1 MLYRGG
7 KSNKHGLMR
16 LKNGR
21 SQRASLGEEVTAETV
36 EELEGAV
43 RVLGE
48 NVERLQRR
56 VNEVTVG
63 ACDKRES

>member
-1 MLYRGG
+1 MAGG
-7 KSNKHGLMR
+7 GNSNKHGLMR

-21 SQRASLGEEVTAETV
+21 SQRASVGEEVTAETV

-63 ACDKRES
+63 ACDRRES

>member
-1 MLYRGG
+1 MAGG
-7 KSNKHGLMR
+7 GNSNKHGLMR

-43 RVLGE
+43 RELGE

-63 ACDKRES
+63 ACDRRES

>member
-1 MLYRGG
+1 MAGG
-7 KSNKHGLMR
+7 GNSNKHGLMR

-48 NVERLQRR
+48 NVEWLQRR

-63 ACDKRES
+63 ACGRREN

>member
-1 MLYRGG
+1 MAGG
-7 KSNKHGLMR
+7 GNSNKHGLMR

-21 SQRASLGEEVTAETV
+21 SQHASLGEEVTAETV

-63 ACDKRES
+63 ACDRRES

>member
-1 MLYRGG
+1 MAGG
-7 KSNKHGLMR
+7 GNSNKHGLMR

-56 VNEVTVG
+56 ENEVTVG
-63 ACDKRES
+63 ACDRRES

>member
-1 MLYRGG
+1 MAGG
-7 KSNKHGLMR
+7 GNSNKHGLMR

>member
-1 MLYRGG
+1 MAGG
-7 KSNKHGLMR
+7 GNSNKHGLMR

-21 SQRASLGEEVTAETV
+21 SQRASLGE
-36 EELEGAV
+36 
-43 RVLGE
+43 

-63 ACDKRES
+63 ACDRRES

>member
-1 MLYRGG
+1 MAGG
-7 KSNKHGLMR
+7 GNSNKHGLMR

-63 ACDKRES
+63 ACDRRES

>member
-1 MLYRGG
+1 MAGG
-7 KSNKHGLMR
+7 GNSNKHGLMR

-63 ACDKRES
+63 AYGERES

>member
-1 MLYRGG
+1 MAGG
-7 KSNKHGLMR
+7 GNSNKHGLMR

-63 ACDKRES
+63 ACGERES

>member
-1 MLYRGG
+1 MAGG
-7 KSNKHGLMR
+7 GNSNKHGLMR

-21 SQRASLGEEVTAETV
+21 SQRATLGEEVTAETV

-63 ACDKRES
+63 ACDRRES